1 MKDGKVHFLYLAQT
15 QPPREHYV
23 RYDLK
28 TAKRDRDVSPEFK
41 GETISLRG
49 LDGFFA
55 TVASRQGSPLYCVS
69 RDAASS
75 RIACLMSLDNGE
87 SWHDHAVSDRIANPY
102 AIGGAREVA
111 GDGSVIGSFTDQV
124 GPEGSPGGAKVY
136 FFRIPGRS

>member
-1 MKDGKVHFLYLAQT
+1 MYFTMDHL
-15 QPPREHYV
+15 PPSKEPC
-23 RYDLK
+23 D
-28 TAKRDRDVSPEFK
+28 SPES
-41 GETISLRG
+41 I
-49 LDGFFA
+49 
-55 TVASRQGSPLYCVS
+55 GSHANAWKITLNLLP
-69 RDAASS
+69 
-75 RIACLMSLDNGE
+75 DNGK